1 MLANG
6 KSSGRKSSL
15 LLTARYLLCTT
26 SRQTP
31 DDRRPYVVMYDSR
44 SLGFVEKRVYKSC
57 CRMQNH
63 AISRTVARSG
73 CMYVQP
79 YLLRSAQ
86 LDARWFTGSIKQR
99 LLAVYIRYAL
109 ATKGGCD
116 KNKLASF
123 STLLA
128 SLTPDD
134 FSGAVQP
141 VLEKL
146 QKKNP
151 DSILLA
157 VASLVKHVRIDL
169 SAHVGIFLPPLLRQI
184 RSSKEDVR
192 RIAVELMSD
201 FAKRCGDP
209 EVGGRAASYHKGFC
223 LFHTCNEK
231 RKTNYNSFPHRT
243 YSPPG
248 ASTHGA

>member
-1 MLANG
+1 M
-6 KSSGRKSSL
+6 
-15 LLTARYLLCTT
+15 
-26 SRQTP
+26 
-31 DDRRPYVVMYDSR
+31 
-44 SLGFVEKRVYKSC
+44 
-57 CRMQNH
+57 
-63 AISRTVARSG
+63 
-73 CMYVQP
+73 
-79 YLLRSAQ
+79 
-86 LDARWFTGSIKQR
+86 DARWFAGSIKQR

-116 KNKLASF
+116 KHKLASF

-169 SAHVGIFLPPLLRQI
+169 STHVGIFLPPLLRQL

-192 RIAVELMSD
+192 RIAVELMGD

-209 EVGGRAASYHKGFC
+209 EVGGRAASYIRGSAS
-223 LFHTCNEK
+223 FHTFTEK
-231 RKTNYNSFPHRT
+231 RKTNYQFISTPYVLPPRRFNSWCL
-243 YSPPG
+243 SS
-248 ASTHGA
+248 AVS